1 MGIDDSDEEDVEETE
16 SGRKPR
22 TSRLH
27 SRIQNGNY
35 LKCH

>member
-1 MGIDDSDEEDVEETE
+1 MGIDDSDQEGVEETND

-27 SRIQNGNY
+27 SRLQNGNF
-35 LKCH
+35 